1 MGWKIGDILGKK
13 IIKSQNPKS
22 KSPNPLFSNE
32 ARSMFVFL
40 LCNPIL
46 QLSGSENHTKEI
58 RLSVS
63 FKGKVVEVF
72 IYTLFD
78 DIYIYTLFD
87 HILSQKLTNI

>member
-1 MGWKIGDILGKK
+1 M
-13 IIKSQNPKS
+13 
-22 KSPNPLFSNE
+22 
-32 ARSMFVFL
+32 
-40 LCNPIL
+40 
-46 QLSGSENHTKEI
+46 TKEI

-63 FKGKVVEVF
+63 FKGKVIEVF

>member
-1 MGWKIGDILGKK
+1 MENHENHEI
-13 IIKSQNPKS
+13 SNPKS

-32 ARSMFVFL
+32 AWSVFVFL
-40 LCNPIL
+40 LRNPIL
-46 QLSGSENHTKEI
+46 QLSGSENHTMTKEI

-63 FKGKVVEVF
+63 FKGKVIEVF